1 MAARRRASLSSSTGL
16 LSQSVSAR
24 ASSEAPRQEAPSFE
38 ASLIAARLD
47 RLPFTGTIWRLVALV
62 SLGGVFDLYDIFLST
77 YIAPGLVASGLFRST
92 TAGLFEINGVGFF
105 IFCTFAGMF
114 VGSMGFGFIAD
125 RLGRR
130 AIFISSLVL
139 YSIATAVMAFQN
151 TAAGVDT
158 WRFIA
163 SVGVGVEQVTLDT
176 FLPEFVP
183 PRQRGKAFAFS
194 QFIWFA
200 VIPLV
205 ALLGWLLVPKHPL
218 GMAGWRWVTLLGSAG
233 ALLAWWLRRSL
244 PESPRWLA
252 LQGHYEQAERTMAEL
267 EARVERDLGMPL
279 PPPGP
284 PREAVPGRS
293 RFREILRAPYAGRTL
308 VMSVFNLMQTIAF
321 YGFGS
326 WVPTLLIAKGIYITT
341 SLEYA
346 FIIAIANPAGPLAAM
361 WIADRMERK
370 WQLVWAGAAIG
381 VFMLLF
387 AHQTHPALIILCGA
401 MVTLGNSWMS
411 SALHNYQGEI
421 FPTRVRGRAVGFVYA
436 WSRVSAAFAG
446 LLIGFFLREGGA
458 AGVALFIGG
467 AMVIMIITIGG
478 FGLRT
483 RHMALEEIAR

>member
-1 MAARRRASLSSSTGL
+1 MAARRRARTSNNTGFLSQPVSAASAHGEHSPGASSS
-16 LSQSVSAR
+16 Q
-24 ASSEAPRQEAPSFE
+24 

-47 RLPFTGTIWRLVALV
+47 RLPFTRTIWRLVTLV
-62 SLGGVFDLYDIFLST
+62 SLGGMFDVYDIFLST

-92 TAGLFEINGVGFF
+92 TAGLFDIDGVGFF

-114 VGSMGFGFIAD
+114 IGTMGFGFIAD

-130 AIFISSLVL
+130 AIFISSMVF
-139 YSIATAVMAFQN
+139 YSAATAFMAFQH
-151 TAAGVDT
+151 TAAGVDA

-163 SVGVGVEQVTLDT
+163 SIGVGVELVTIDT

-183 PRQRGKAFAFS
+183 PRQRGKAFAFG
-194 QFIWFA
+194 QVIWFA

-205 ALLGWLLVPKHPL
+205 ALMGWLLVPRYPL
-218 GMAGWRWVTLLGSAG
+218 GMAGWRWVTLLGSAS
-233 ALLAWWLRRSL
+233 ALLAWWFRRSL
-244 PESPRWLA
+244 PESPRWLS
-252 LQGHYEQAERTMAEL
+252 LHGRHQEAERTMTEL
-267 EARVERDLGMPL
+267 EARVARDWGAPL
-279 PPPGP
+279 PLPGP
-284 PREAVPGRS
+284 PLAAVPGKS
-293 RFREILRAPYAGRTL
+293 RFREILRPPYAGRTL

-341 SLEYA
+341 SLQYA

-370 WQLVWAGAAIG
+370 WQLVWAGVVIG

-387 AHQTHPALIILCGA
+387 AHQANPALIILCGA
-401 MVTLGNSWMS
+401 MVTLGNTWMS
-411 SALHNYQGEI
+411 SALHNYQGEL

-467 AMVIMIITIGG
+467 AMVIMIFTIGA
-478 FGLRT
+478 FGPRT

>member
-1 MAARRRASLSSSTGL
+1 MSEPATARLESDPREAS
-16 LSQSVSAR
+16 
-24 ASSEAPRQEAPSFE
+24 F

-47 RLPFTGTIWRLVALV
+47 RLPFSRTLWRLVALV
-62 SLGGVFDLYDIFLST
+62 AIGGVFDLYDIFLST
-77 YIAPGLVASGLFRST
+77 YIAPGLVAGGLFRST
-92 TAGLFEINGVGFF
+92 TPGLFDINGVGFF

-114 VGSMGFGFIAD
+114 VGSMGFGSIAD
-125 RLGRR
+125 RFGRR
-130 AIFISSLVL
+130 AIFISSLVW
-139 YSIATAVMAFQN
+139 YSIATAIMAFQN
-151 TAAGVDT
+151 SAAGVDI
-158 WRFIA
+158 WRFLA

-183 PRQRGKAFAFS
+183 PRERGKAFAFS
-194 QFIWFA
+194 QVIWFA
-200 VIPLV
+200 VIPVV
-205 ALLGWLLVPKHPL
+205 ALLGWLLVPRQPFGL
-218 GMAGWRWVTLLGSAG
+218 DGWRWVTLFGSAG

-252 LQGHYEQAERTMAEL
+252 LHGRNDEAERVMAEL
-267 EARVERDLGMPL
+267 EAQIARDTGEPL

-284 PREAVPGRS
+284 PRTARAGRS
-293 RFREILRAPYAGRTL
+293 SFREILRPPYAGRTL

-326 WVPTLLIAKGIYITT
+326 WVPTLLIAKGIHITT

-346 FIIAIANPAGPLAAM
+346 FIIAIANPIGPLLAM
-361 WIADRMERK
+361 RIADRMERK

-387 AHQTHPALIILCGA
+387 AHQTNAAAIILFGA
-401 MVTLGNSWMS
+401 MVTICNTWMS
-411 SALHNYQGEI
+411 AALHNYQGEI

-446 LLIGFFLREGGA
+446 LLIGFFLRAGGA

-467 AMVIMIITIGG
+467 AMVIMMVTIGG
-478 FGLRT
+478 FGPRT
-483 RHMALEEIAR
+483 RHLALEEIAH